1 MCGLLS
7 DLGAEVV
14 AADSGTDAL
23 RRVLRRDFCAI
34 LMDVRMPQL
43 DGYETAALIRQR
55 ERSRHIPIIFLTAYD
70 KDEAP
75 VFRGDRTSVVSGK
88 SVSVRVDHGGRRI
101 ITKKTTGKYMKKTKT
116 ETY

>member
-1 MCGLLS
+1 MDGPARATAMMIDGVCERTTGGMAGPAVLVVDDDSSNLTAMCGLLS

-14 AADSGTDAL
+14 AADSGADAL

-55 ERSRHIPIIFLTAYD
+55 ERSRHIPIKIGSTPCR
-70 KDEAP
+70 E
-75 VFRGDRTSVVSGK
+75 RGGQ
-88 SVSVRVDHGGRRI
+88 
-101 ITKKTTGKYMKKTKT
+101 
-116 ETY
+116 